1 MTGLKF
7 TLQRGFLDMK
17 DKRPSHTAPW
27 RSASYLPLTHVQQ
40 GGSVTGGSG
49 QFALEQFT
57 VEEAPGAAV
66 FPRQRL
72 TADIVDKQR
81 RIDAGHKE
89 SSQLHAASIHLLHL
103 TANTQMKND
112 SI

>member
-1 MTGLKF
+1 
-7 TLQRGFLDMK
+7 MK
-17 DKRPSHTAPW
+17 DKQWSHSAL
-27 RSASYLPLTHVQQ
+27 RCSASYLSLTHVQQ
-40 GGSVTGGSG
+40 GGSVAGGSG
-49 QFALEQFT
+49 QFALEQFA